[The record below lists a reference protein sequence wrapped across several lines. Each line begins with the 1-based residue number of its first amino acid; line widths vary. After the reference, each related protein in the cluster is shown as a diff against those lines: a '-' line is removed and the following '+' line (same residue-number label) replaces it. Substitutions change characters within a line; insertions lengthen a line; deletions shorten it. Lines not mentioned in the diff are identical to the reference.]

1 MKISAFEIESF
12 GHFRSKTFDVKAPFV
27 LLHGPN
33 EAGKTTLLAFLRGL
47 LFGFGEKNPYAF
59 DRNEEM
65 AGSATVRLRSGES
78 LSFRRRKGRKNPID
92 GQLGGGKTPVD
103 EAKLFSLLGDANAA
117 LFENVFAFGLAEL
130 GLGEK
135 SLAHAS
141 LTSAIYA
148 GALGGGRDVR
158 AVLASLDASLGALF
172 KDRGKNQP
180 IAASFAEYI
189 RLRDA
194 SQAAALRAKDFA
206 LVLDQS
212 TEANAR
218 AAGLK
223 AKLEAERTELDALE
237 RIQKALPLFAR
248 RQAAVAELSMLEA
261 VPGTNEA
268 ARRRVIERAA
278 EIRRLAFEEVQLR
291 ATQDIADPKK
301 ELRALAA
308 DVARRMPGW
317 DLDTLRARAPDVL
330 RIQELTSARAL
341 LDSKLENFGA
351 AIADAEKQLAHV
363 ALEKKEHETELARA
377 PDEALREV
385 VERAPIHAELARARE
400 VRRARCES
408 LSRELQTTRARLE
421 PPVEM
426 KDPRVPDV
434 EVVREQRAVFEA
446 LTLAH
451 QRASDEL
458 SRARKTVSDLAE
470 DTGAATSTR
479 SLPTLE
485 SLADTRAYRD
495 KGIELLGE
503 KEDLF
508 VAAARKSWLGKRRIL
523 LADAVREAVVV
534 ADVEA
539 DTLFANAAGV
549 TARAAQVAALEAA
562 TARVVTCEGVLGA
575 TGERLTAFTTTWNA
589 LWRPAG
595 IVPFP
600 PARMEAWLLDF
611 DRIARSEGELRRA
624 EEEMVT
630 IDERLHAF
638 LEEMKRLLPDAGP
651 GDDPAALSERCKK
664 RLASLQSA
672 RARIEES
679 DRQRERLEKLV
690 ARTRALAADLAEP
703 VGAWKNAWAS
713 VAAPFGDAA
722 PEEVNRRAS
731 ELAEARTKL
740 VLLEERTAYRRVNEE
755 ARAIWQAQLDALY
768 NQLTSELDG
777 RTCAPLVELLERAEH
792 AQALERETT
801 ALEDQIAGA
810 AGAMA
815 RATFFEV
822 LAQSSP
828 IEVEARRTEIARSLS
843 ASSTAFEQTLR
854 EAAVAENAWARLDGT
869 SESARLLMEAESK
882 RTELGELVDRWAPMA
897 IARHVLTESIARF
910 ERENQPALLT
920 RVSALFE
927 QVTAGEYVRVRQRL
941 GEHDLLVV
949 ARGGAERKVDQLST
963 GTRELLFLAIRLAY
977 VGEYC
982 EKNEPLPI
990 VMDDVLVNFDGLRAK
1005 QLLLALRDVSL
1016 QTQVLFF
1023 TCHPHIV
1030 ALARDVFPDARAI
1043 AIDR

>member
-1 MKISAFEIESF
+1 LKISAFEIESF
-12 GHFRSKTFDVKAPFV
+12 GHFAAKTFDVKASFV

-65 AGSATVRLRSGES
+65 AGSATVRLRNGDS
-78 LSFRRRKGRKNPID
+78 LVFRRRKGRKNPID
-92 GQLGGGKTPVD
+92 GQLGEAKTPVD
-103 EAKLFSLLGDANAA
+103 EAMLFSLLGDANAA
-117 LFENVFAFGLAEL
+117 LFENVFAFGLGEL

-158 AVLASLDASLGALF
+158 AVLASLETSLGALY

-180 IAASFAEYI
+180 IAASFAEYL

-206 LVLDQS
+206 LVLEQS

-218 AAGLK
+218 AAKLK
-223 AKLEAERTELDALE
+223 ARLEDERIELAALE
-237 RIQKALPLFAR
+237 RIQKALPPFAR
-248 RQAAVAELSMLEA
+248 RQAAIAELA
-261 VPGTNEA
+261 VLVASPATNDGA
-268 ARRRVIERAA
+268 QRRVLERAP

-291 ATQDIADPKK
+291 ATQDVVDPKK

-317 DLDTLRARAPDVL
+317 DLEMLRTGAPDVL
-330 RIQELTSARAL
+330 RLQALASARVL
-341 LDSKLENFGA
+341 LDAKLENFGA
-351 AIADAEKQLAHV
+351 TIADAEKQLAQV
-363 ALEKKEHETELARA
+363 ALEKKERETELADA
-377 PDEALREV
+377 PDEALRDI
-385 VERAPIHAELARARE
+385 VERAPVHAELARARE

-408 LSRELQTTRARLE
+408 LSRDLQTTRARLE
-421 PPVEM
+421 PPIAIKE
-426 KDPRVPDV
+426 PRVPDV
-434 EVVREQRAVFEA
+434 EVVREQRTVLEA
-446 LTLAH
+446 LALAH
-451 QRASDEL
+451 QRAGDEL
-458 SRARKTVSDLAE
+458 SRARKAVDAAMP
-470 DTGAATSTR
+470 DTGPASSAR
-479 SLPTLE
+479 SLPSLE
-485 SLADTRAYRD
+485 SLAEKRAYRD

-508 VAAARKSWLGKRRIL
+508 IAAARKSWLGKRRIA

-539 DTLFANAAGV
+539 DALFGNAAAV
-549 TARAAQVAALEAA
+549 TARAAQVAALEQA
-562 TARVVTCEGVLGA
+562 TARVVTCEGALAGA
-575 TGERLTAFTTTWNA
+575 AERLNAFTATWNA

-595 IVPFP
+595 IVPHP
-600 PARMEAWLLDF
+600 PAPMEAWLLDF
-611 DRIARSEGELRRA
+611 DRIARSETELRVA
-624 EEEMVT
+624 EEKMAA

-638 LEEMKRLLPDAGP
+638 LEEMKRILPDAGP
-651 GDDPAALSERCKK
+651 GDDLATLSERCRK
-664 RLASLQSA
+664 RQASLQSA

-679 DRQRERLEKLV
+679 DRQQARLETLV
-690 ARTRALAADLAEP
+690 TRTQALAAELAEP
-703 VGAWKNAWAS
+703 LGAWKHAWAS
-713 VAAPFGDAA
+713 VAAPFGDAP
-722 PEEVNRRAS
+722 PEEVYRRAS
-731 ELAEARTKL
+731 ELSEARAKL
-740 VLLEERTAYRRVNEE
+740 VLLQERAAYRRANEE
-755 ARAIWQAQLDALY
+755 AQATWEGQLNALY
-768 NQLTSELDG
+768 KQLAPELDG
-777 RTCAPLVELLERAEH
+777 RTCLPLVELLERAERTE
-792 AQALERETT
+792 ALEREMA
-801 ALEDQIAGA
+801 ALEEQIAGA
-810 AGAMA
+810 AGATA
-815 RATFFEV
+815 LATFFEV
-822 LAQSSP
+822 LARSSP
-828 IEVEARRTEIARSLS
+828 IEVEAQRREIARSLA
-843 ASSTAFEQTLR
+843 ASTTAFEQTLR
-854 EAAVAENAWARLDGT
+854 EAAVADNAWARLDGT

-897 IARHVLTESIARF
+897 IAKHVLTESIARF
-910 ERENQPALLT
+910 ERENQPALLI

-977 VGEYC
+977 VGAYC

-990 VMDDVLVNFDGLRAK
+990 VMDDVLVNFDGPRAK

-1030 ALARDVFPDARAI
+1030 ALAREVFPDARAI

>member
-1 MKISAFEIESF
+1 MKISTFEIESF
-12 GHFRSKTFDVKAPFV
+12 GHFAAKSFDVKAPFV

-65 AGSATVRLRSGES
+65 AGSATVRLRNGDS
-78 LSFRRRKGRKNPID
+78 LAFRRRKGRKNPID
-92 GQLGGGKTPVD
+92 GQLGDAKIPVN
-103 EAKLFSLLGDANAA
+103 EAMLFSLLGDANAA
-117 LFENVFAFGLAEL
+117 LFENVFAFGLGEL

-158 AVLASLDASLGALF
+158 TVLASLEASLGALY

-180 IAASFAEYI
+180 IAASFAEYV

-206 LVLDQS
+206 LVLEQS

-218 AAGLK
+218 AAKLK
-223 AKLEAERTELDALE
+223 AKLEEERTELAALE
-237 RIQKALPLFAR
+237 RIQKALPPFAR
-248 RQAAVAELSMLEA
+248 RQAALTELDTSRATPEGA
-261 VPGTNEA
+261 Q
-268 ARRRVIERAA
+268 RRVLERAP

-291 ATQDIADPKK
+291 ATQDIVDPKK

-317 DLDTLRARAPDVL
+317 DLEMLRTRAPDVL
-330 RIQELTSARAL
+330 RVQALTTARAL

-351 AIADAEKQLAHV
+351 TIADAEKQLAQV
-363 ALEKKEHETELARA
+363 ALEKKEREAELAAA
-377 PDEALREV
+377 PDEALRDV
-385 VERAPIHAELARARE
+385 VERAPVHAELARARE
-400 VRRARCES
+400 VCRARCES
-408 LSRELQTTRARLE
+408 LSRDLQTTRARLE
-421 PPVEM
+421 PPIAIKE
-426 KDPRVPDV
+426 PRVPDV
-434 EVVREQRAVFEA
+434 EVVRAQRTVLEGLA
-446 LTLAH
+446 LAH
-451 QRASDEL
+451 QRATDEL
-458 SRARKTVSDLAE
+458 SRARKAVDAAKP
-470 DTGAATSTR
+470 DTGPASSAR
-479 SLPTLE
+479 SLPSME
-485 SLADTRAYRD
+485 SLAEKRAYRD

-508 VAAARKSWLGKRRIL
+508 IAAARKSWLGKRRIT

-539 DTLFANAAGV
+539 DALFGNAAAV
-549 TARAAQVAALEAA
+549 TERAAQVAALEEA
-562 TARVVTCEGVLGA
+562 TARVVTCEGALAGA
-575 TGERLTAFTTTWNA
+575 AERMHAFTATWNA

-595 IVPFP
+595 IVPHP
-600 PARMEAWLLDF
+600 PAQMEAWLLDF
-611 DRIARSEGELRRA
+611 DRIARSETDLRRA
-624 EEEMVT
+624 EEEMAA

-638 LEEMKRLLPDAGP
+638 LEEMKRILPDAGP
-651 GDDPAALSERCKK
+651 GDDLATLSERCRK

-672 RARIEES
+672 QARIEES
-679 DRQRERLEKLV
+679 DRQRARLETLV
-690 ARTRALAADLAEP
+690 TRTRALAADLAEP
-703 VGAWKNAWAS
+703 LGAWKSEWAS
-713 VAAPFGDAA
+713 VAAPFGDAP

-731 ELAEARTKL
+731 ELAEARSKL
-740 VLLEERTAYRRVNEE
+740 VLLQERAAYRRANEE
-755 ARAIWQAQLDALY
+755 ARATWEGQLNALY
-768 NQLTSELDG
+768 KQLAPEFDG
-777 RTCAPLVELLERAEH
+777 RTCLPLVELLEQAERAE
-792 AQALERETT
+792 ALERESA
-801 ALEDQIAGA
+801 ALEEQIAGA
-810 AGAMA
+810 AGTTALA
-815 RATFFEV
+815 VFFEV
-822 LAQSSP
+822 LARSSP
-828 IEVEARRTEIARSLS
+828 IEVEARRRELARSLATS
-843 ASSTAFEQTLR
+843 TTAFEQTLR
-854 EAAVAENAWARLDGT
+854 EAAVADNAWARLDGT

-897 IARHVLTESIARF
+897 IAKHVLTESIARF
-910 ERENQPALLT
+910 ERENQPALLV

-941 GEHDLLVV
+941 GEHDLLAV

-977 VGEYC
+977 VGAYC

-990 VMDDVLVNFDGLRAK
+990 VMDDVLVNFDGPRAK

-1030 ALARDVFPDARAI
+1030 ALAREVFPDARAI